1 MGYLLLDTFI
11 NSYTKY
17 SIFSYLYIINFMS
30 LNSFIPS
37 LLLLYLITNDIIFV
51 LLLLSIYILNHLVFR
66 YIRFNLISSLPLF
79 IVYYIIIFGINSSL
93 IINVLI
99 VILLYF
105 NKYNKLGDIYKK
117 VI

>member
-30 LNSFIPS
+30 LNSFICS
-37 LLLLYLITNDIIFV
+37 LLLIYILTNDIIFT
-51 LLLLSIYILNHLVFR
+51 LLILSIYILNHVIFR
-66 YIRFNLISSLPLF
+66 YIKFNLISSLLLF
-79 IVYYIIIFGINSSL
+79 IAYYLIIFGINPSI

-99 VILLYF
+99 VILIYF
-105 NKYNKLGDIYKK
+105 YKYNKIGDIYKK
-117 VI
+117 AI

>member
-17 SIFSYLYIINFMS
+17 SIFSFLYIINFMS
-30 LNSFIPS
+30 LNSFLCS
-37 LLLLYLITNDIIFV
+37 LLLLYLITNDIIFI
-51 LLLLSIYILNHLVFR
+51 LLLLSIYILNHIVFR
-66 YIRFNLISSLPLF
+66 YIRFNLLSSLLLF
-79 IVYYIIIFGINSSL
+79 IVYYLIIFGINSNL

-99 VILLYF
+99 VILIYF
-105 NKYNKLGDIYKK
+105 YKYNKIGDIYKK